1 MSESTPQAQP
11 ESDVEIVEEVPPSP
25 APFGV
30 LESREPSPALTSSPT
45 TPSLESTPAPAPPA
59 AAAPASPAP
68 PTPSAPTPSAPRPA
82 TPAPTPSRPTAPRP
96 TALKRPAPQSGPP
109 VRRTDPSKYGRIDAE
124 GTVWLRTPAGD
135 VVVGQW
141 AAGTA
146 EEGLAFFGRKYD
158 DLLVEVDLAAYRL
171 REGRGLD
178 TAPTAVAHA
187 REALAAPS
195 FLGDVDELGQHV

>member
-45 TPSLESTPAPAPPA
+45 APSL
-59 AAAPASPAP
+59 ASA
-68 PTPSAPTPSAPRPA
+68 
-82 TPAPTPSRPTAPRP
+82 PAPTPAAQAPTAPTPTAPRP

-109 VRRTDPSKYGRIDAE
+109 VRRTDPTKYGRIDAD

-158 DLLVEVDLAAYRL
+158 DLLVEVDIAAYRL
-171 REGRGLD
+171 KEGRGLD

-187 REALAAPS
+187 REALTAPS
-195 FLGDVDELGQHV
+195 FLGDVDELARACD